1 MYTGLGGGGCP
12 CCEAGCADAT
22 CCTSCSELFGNLP
35 SELAI
40 FFLLFIFILA
50 CVGAMVAVFV
60 GTMYIGR
67 VISSHV
73 HLLQKESLARDYI
86 VADLDDLGAS
96 SNGSGS
102 ASGNGSGSGSGNMLS
117 DVDEIGMTSLSPIHC
132 IEAPLGSSSSAS
144 SSNQQDDNSGYIS
157 IHTDEIAVTY
167 PPERQRDRE
176 REHQSSTVSG
186 ESTIM
191 YSSLRRRS
199 EGNRTLSEAQRRELT
214 ALGLM

>member
-1 MYTGLGGGGCP
+1 MRLYYVTVYTGLGGGGCP

-22 CCTSCSELFGNLP
+22 CCTSCSELFGSLP

-60 GTMYIGR
+60 GTLYIGR

-86 VADLDDLGAS
+86 VADLDDIGTS
-96 SNGSGS
+96 SNGSW
-102 ASGNGSGSGSGNMLS
+102 SGSGSGNMLS

-132 IEAPLGSSSSAS
+132 IEAPIGSSSPAS
-144 SSNQQDDNSGYIS
+144 SSHQQDDNSGYIS
-157 IHTDEIAVTY
+157 IHTDQIAITY
-167 PPERQRDRE
+167 PPERQRE
-176 REHQSSTVSG
+176 REHQSGTASG
-186 ESTIM
+186 DSTIM
-191 YSSLRRRS
+191 YSSIRRRS
-199 EGNRTLSEAQRRELT
+199 EANRTLSEAQKRELT